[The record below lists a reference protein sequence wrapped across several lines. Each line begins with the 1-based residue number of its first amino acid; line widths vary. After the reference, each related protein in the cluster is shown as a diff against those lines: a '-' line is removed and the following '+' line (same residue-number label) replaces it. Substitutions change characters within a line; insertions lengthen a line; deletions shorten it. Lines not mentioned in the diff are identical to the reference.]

1 MAKRFNIE
9 ILNQDKLIKD
19 NDLSEVTNPAL
30 FGIGGPTPDGLLS
43 NDIFGITKAERSGIP
58 AYIGLQEYFIQPYF
72 YKIWLRIDKNLKA
85 CIYETDNFKINKDG
99 FLEKDDN
106 GDTGIKFLRKN
117 IDKIKFKESKK
128 ELFLEALNKAKKDGI
143 LFTNKFAVTP
153 PFYRDVN
160 TQDGKAGVGEINKMY
175 IALINAV
182 KGLKETTD
190 YGLDLAG
197 GTRGRIQDIM
207 LDIYNWF
214 TVGLSPTGD
223 DGNGI
228 FKKMGAMRR
237 SVMSKTVDYSTR
249 LIITSQKLDVNT
261 KEELQVDV
269 EHSAVPL
276 ASALANLYPFIL
288 YELRQFFT
296 NEFGGKTVYPC
307 IDSKTGGVVMK
318 ELKDA
323 RIEFSD
329 DRLDKE
335 INEFIHG
342 YSDRF
347 KKVPIPLVD
356 NKRPSYWMFK
366 GYSITPEEYA
376 NGVRESENIIT
387 RPGTWVDLFYI
398 AACAAA
404 KDKTVVISRYPID
417 SYFNQLYNKIRISS
431 TNETECLVVN
441 GELYKWYP
449 KIRVEDIG
457 SDTSNKFVDSLNM
470 CNLHCA
476 GMGADFDGDM
486 ISSKAPWTIEA
497 NEEVEKYM
505 NSNAQYITLGGTNIK
520 TTHMEGIQAM
530 YNLTLVL
537 STTKLTDPKF

>member
-99 FLEKDDN
+99 FLERDDN

-296 NEFGGKTVYPC
+296 NEFGGKTVYLC
-307 IDSKTGGVVMK
+307 IDLKTGKVVMK

-431 TNETECLVVN
+431 TNETECLVIN

-486 ISSKAPWTIEA
+486 ISSKTPWTIEA

>member
-99 FLEKDDN
+99 FLERDDN

-296 NEFGGKTVYPC
+296 NECGGKTVYPC

-318 ELKDA
+318 ELRDA

-356 NKRPSYWMFK
+356 TKRPSYWMFK

-431 TNETECLVVN
+431 TNETECLVIN
-441 GELYKWYP
+441 GELYRWYP

-486 ISSKAPWTIEA
+486 ISSKTPWTIEA